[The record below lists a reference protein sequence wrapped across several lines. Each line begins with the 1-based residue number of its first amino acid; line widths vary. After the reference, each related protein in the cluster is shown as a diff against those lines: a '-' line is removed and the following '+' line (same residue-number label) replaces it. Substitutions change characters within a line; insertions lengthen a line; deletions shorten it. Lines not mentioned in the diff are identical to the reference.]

1 MKNVRLMAVG
11 IAAVAVVGTVVGC
24 GGSSSGDS
32 DLSGAIAID
41 GSSTVAPLSIA
52 AADAFNQNN
61 SGVDIKVGTSGT
73 GGGFEKFCN
82 GTTDISDASRSI
94 NDKEKDACQKGN
106 VAFTEL
112 RVASDGITVV
122 AKKGTDFGKQCIS
135 LDELKAVWEKDS
147 KINNW
152 SQIGAGWNDIPL
164 KLAGPG
170 DQSGTY
176 DFFNEEVLGE
186 DASGETAQPRQFSSS
201 EDDNV
206 IVTAV
211 EGTEGTMGYFGFTYF
226 EENAET
232 LQAFQL
238 KGDGECV
245 APSAEAISA
254 DEYPLSRP
262 LFLYVNNASLAKPEV
277 AAFVRYYLENA
288 VTLAEET
295 QFVPA
300 PQDSLDEALGKLPA

>member
-1 MKNVRLMAVG
+1 MKNVRLIAVG
-11 IAAVAVVGTVVGC
+11 VAAVAVIGTAVGC
-24 GGSSSGDS
+24 GGSDSGS
-32 DLSGAIAID
+32 DLSGSIAID

-52 AADAFNQNN
+52 AADAFNADNAN
-61 SGVDIKVGTSGT
+61 VEIKVGTSGT

-82 GTTDISDASRSI
+82 GATDISDASRAI
-94 NDKEKDACQKGN
+94 KDEEKAACEKGG
-106 VAFTEL
+106 VEYTEL

-122 AKKGTDFGKQCIS
+122 AKKDTDFGKQCLS
-135 LDELKAVWEKDS
+135 LGELKSVWEKTS

-152 SQIGAGWNDIPL
+152 SQIGSGWNSVPL

-186 DASGETAQPRQFSSS
+186 DANGDTAQPRQFSSS

-226 EENAET
+226 EENMEQ

-238 KGDGECV
+238 KGDGDCV
-245 APSAEAISA
+245 APSAETITSG
-254 DEYPLSRP
+254 DYPLSRP
-262 LFLYVNNASLAKPEV
+262 LFIYVKNASFDKPEV
-277 AAFVRYYLENA
+277 KAFVKYYLENA
-288 VTLAEET
+288 VKLAEDT
-295 QFVPA
+295 QYVPA